1 MVGFRQAFPG
11 CRCSS
16 LDPVEEAA
24 TCAACSGVPSA
35 CARDP
40 KANAAHVG
48 QLFRLWGEGR
58 IAPKVTETFSLA
70 DGGKAIA
77 KMAAR
82 R

>member
-1 MVGFRQAFPG
+1 VCGVFWGAF
-11 CRCSS
+11 
-16 LDPVEEAA
+16 A
-24 TCAACSGVPSA
+24 
-35 CARDP
+35 ARDP

-82 R
+82 QVIGKVVVTI